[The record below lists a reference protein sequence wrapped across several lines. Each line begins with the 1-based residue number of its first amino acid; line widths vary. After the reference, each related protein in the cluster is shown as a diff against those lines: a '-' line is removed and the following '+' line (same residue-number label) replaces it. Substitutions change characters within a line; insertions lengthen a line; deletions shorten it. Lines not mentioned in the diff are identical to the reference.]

1 MEERPLNPN
10 QSGFRQSDSCINQ
23 LLAITHEIFEAFD
36 CNPTLEVRSVF
47 LDISKAFDKVWHE
60 GLLFKLRSMGISGE
74 LYNLL
79 GNYLSDRFQR
89 VILNGQTSSWRPVI
103 AGVPQGSI
111 LGPLLFLVYIN
122 DLPNELKSRVK
133 LFADGTSLFT
143 IVKDKSESVNTL
155 NNDLLLISK
164 WAYN

>member
-1 MEERPLNPN
+1 M
-10 QSGFRQSDSCINQ
+10 
-23 LLAITHEIFEAFD
+23 FEAFV

-103 AGVPQGSI
+103 AGGFS
-111 LGPLLFLVYIN
+111 GFN
-122 DLPNELKSRVK
+122 TRS
-133 LFADGTSLFT
+133 TSVSCLH
-143 IVKDKSESVNTL
+143 
-155 NNDLLLISK
+155 
-164 WAYN
+164 